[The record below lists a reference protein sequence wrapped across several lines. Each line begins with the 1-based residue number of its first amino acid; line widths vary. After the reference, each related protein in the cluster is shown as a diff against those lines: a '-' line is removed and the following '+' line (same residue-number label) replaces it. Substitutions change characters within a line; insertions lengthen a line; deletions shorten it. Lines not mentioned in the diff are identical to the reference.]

1 VLRPLTTAVVW
12 SRTEHVETP
21 FVAVVEGRRWLLQL
35 GDFPAE
41 PLYTLVVDGVEI
53 VSFDD
58 WPVLWTRPS
67 RPD

>member
-1 VLRPLTTAVVW
+1 M
-12 SRTEHVETP
+12 
-21 FVAVVEGRRWLLQL
+21 AVVEGQRWLLQL
-35 GDFPAE
+35 GNFPAE

-53 VSFDD
+53 MSFDD